1 MYTFTL
7 SNTDILKEDS
17 MNFELLSTSFHGPGP
32 SGSACITGM
41 DVCIWKPLIVT
52 CGRDRSVRVWNYQ
65 ERVVELMKE
74 FPEEAQSVAMHPS
87 GLCVRARR
95 EPRAS
100 ARARR

>member
-1 MYTFTL
+1 MFTFTL

-32 SGSACITGM
+32 TGSACITGM

-87 GLCVRARR
+87 G
-95 EPRAS
+95 E
-100 ARARR
+100 